1 MLAGIVQKD
10 MNQEYMKQLK
20 QAIKYLIDNG
30 SNNKITNKQ
39 NKRAYLVAIQGNIND
54 KELLEWLNKQ

>member
-1 MLAGIVQKD
+1 